1 MSDHK
6 LHFSKDGR
14 FLFHGSYAS
23 VRVWHDRRLVKE
35 LPGKLVGTSLDG
47 LSPGD
52 WPELDGSVLVLYAGD
67 GHYKL
72 L

>member
-52 WPELDGSVLVLYAGD
+52 
-67 GHYKL
+67 
-72 L
+72 